1 MQEQKF
7 KPGPCLISPM
17 FTEPPSILNC
27 SRCSQVLDR
36 LDPNSLP
43 DGSPEIGGELGDYDL
58 GEEGG
63 ETLGEEAEEVKSTV
77 GEEEEED
84 TGDEAA
90 SDPESLATTISL
102 GPNWS
107 PVLRGSARPAD
118 QDTQQVQSP
127 EPSPSKEHMHIES
140 SKKELKQPAPCRE
153 NI

>member
-1 MQEQKF
+1 MF
-7 KPGPCLISPM
+7 DFTYIYWTPM
-17 FTEPPSILNC
+17 ILNC

-140 SKKELKQPAPCRE
+140 SKKELNQPAPCRE